1 MAPRRAKRMVVRTT
15 RKLVVEESVQVSAV
29 GSSKR
34 LTRGNKDVDSALG
47 EERVRIIPVQ
57 EVTSQAN
64 YASTTTV
71 TNEDNTKQEKTQN
84 DQVQYG
90 TEEQK
95 RDSDMGAQT
104 EELKEQSVNKEQEK
118 GKAQDGNDDKE
129 RRKKKKRGRRNRE
142 GYQRYVYRVL
152 KQVHPEMG
160 ISSQAMTILNNLMND
175 MLERLADEAS
185 KLKTYTGHMTL
196 SSREIQGAVKLVL
209 PGDLGKHAIAEG
221 AKAVTNYISSHDA

>member
-1 MAPRRAKRMVVRTT
+1 M
-15 RKLVVEESVQVSAV
+15 
-29 GSSKR
+29 
-34 LTRGNKDVDSALG
+34 
-47 EERVRIIPVQ
+47 
-57 EVTSQAN
+57 
-64 YASTTTV
+64 
-71 TNEDNTKQEKTQN
+71 
-84 DQVQYG
+84 
-90 TEEQK
+90 
-95 RDSDMGAQT
+95 
-104 EELKEQSVNKEQEK
+104 
-118 GKAQDGNDDKE
+118 
-129 RRKKKKRGRRNRE
+129 
-142 GYQRYVYRVL
+142 YRVL